1 MESLWNWITD
11 YLENWISNKSTAIQ
25 TVKEKLIS
33 FPQIIKHIT
42 GDYRRQV
49 MIIKKLEKTRQQ
61 IFHITKPF
69 FILTNAACKNTDFS
83 H

>member
-1 MESLWNWITD
+1 M
-11 YLENWISNKSTAIQ
+11 
-25 TVKEKLIS
+25 
-33 FPQIIKHIT
+33 KHIT

-69 FILTNAACKNTDFS
+69 FILTNAACKNTDIFS
-83 H
+83 LAAKFLQPKIFIMRHERWKLKLERLETTKM